1 MMKDVT
7 MKQNKN
13 ILINDNMKVRQ
24 YIYDEKVRAKHNTL
38 LKLWQ

>member
-13 ILINDNMKVRQ
+13 ILINDNMKARQ
-24 YIYDEKVRAKHNTL
+24 YIHDEKVRAKHNAL